1 MSNKTKARE
10 IIINILKEADQPI
23 SVKDIETQL
32 NILGLNIWTST
43 IYRILNKLE
52 KENIIF
58 KSYINESNSKLF
70 VLVKNKHIHYAI
82 CLNCDK
88 MLIIN
93 RCPMILDAIEENLR
107 FNITGHKLE
116 FYGYCE
122 DCKLI
127 E

>member
-58 KSYINESNSKLF
+58 WIS
-70 VLVKNKHIHYAI
+70 
-82 CLNCDK
+82 
-88 MLIIN
+88 
-93 RCPMILDAIEENLR
+93 
-107 FNITGHKLE
+107 
-116 FYGYCE
+116 
-122 DCKLI
+122 
-127 E
+127 